1 MRGGSSV
8 SVYNRAGCVF
18 PGAEAALSA
27 RAKRRAELLCG
38 EDAAE
43 RP

>member
-1 MRGGSSV
+1 MGQTSV
-8 SVYNRAGCVF
+8 FTILLDVLFS
-18 PGAEAALSA
+18 GAEAALSA
-27 RAKRRAELLCG
+27 RTKRRAELLCG

>member
-1 MRGGSSV
+1 MRDGSNF
-8 SVYNRAGCVF
+8 SVYNRAGCAF
-18 PGAEAALSA
+18 PGAEA
-27 RAKRRAELLCG
+27 AELLCG